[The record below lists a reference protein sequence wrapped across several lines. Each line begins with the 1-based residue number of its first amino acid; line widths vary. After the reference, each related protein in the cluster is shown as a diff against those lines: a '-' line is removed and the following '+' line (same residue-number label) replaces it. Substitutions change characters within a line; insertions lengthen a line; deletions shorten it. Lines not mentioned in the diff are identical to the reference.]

1 MKKELEKRVK
11 EITTDLKQGLKFIQS
26 EIDRRKE
33 NEKSITVSSKS

>member
-11 EITTDLKQGLKFIQS
+11 EITADLKQGLKFIQS

-33 NEKSITVSSKS
+33 NEKNIAVSDKS

>member
-11 EITTDLKQGLKFIQS
+11 EITADLKQGLKFIQS

-33 NEKSITVSSKS
+33 NEKNIAVSNKS

>member
-1 MKKELEKRVK
+1 MEKELEKRVK

-33 NEKSITVSSKS
+33 NEKIIAVSNKS

>member
-11 EITTDLKQGLKFIQS
+11 EITTDLRQGLKFIQS

-33 NEKSITVSSKS
+33 NEKNIAVSNKS

>member
-11 EITTDLKQGLKFIQS
+11 EITTYLRQGLKFIQS

-33 NEKSITVSSKS
+33 NEKNITVSSKS